1 MPKEI
6 VDKEHAVFLNPEEM
20 PNSWYNIL
28 ADLPGMF
35 PPPLDPKTLQPIN
48 PESLFRIFAK
58 ELVLQE
64 ASTTRY
70 IKIPEE
76 VKDAYLKIPRPTP
89 LIRAKRLEKF
99 LKTPAEI
106 YYKCEHLSPTGS
118 HKSNTAIPQAYYNMI
133 QGVEKIVTETGAGQW
148 GSALA
153 MAAAMFNLKCTVY
166 MTASSYDKKPGRRI
180 MMEVWGAKV
189 YRSPS
194 ENTEFG
200 RKILSKDPNHPGS
213 LGIAISEAIEDV
225 LKDDKSRYCLGSVLN
240 HVLLHQTI
248 VGQEAKKQFEM
259 IDLYPDVICGCIG
272 GGSNYSGFSYPFMM
286 DKLNGK
292 KPETEFIACEP
303 KAVPSTTKGKYT
315 YDFGDSAEITPLLKM
330 YTIGHN
336 YYPPPIHGAGL
347 RYHGKAPSMCYLIN
361 KGYMKSIAY
370 DQTSVGEAAR
380 IFAQTEGIIT
390 APETAHAIRYV
401 IDAALECKKTG
412 EKKVIA
418 FNNSG
423 HGLLDLT
430 FYEELIEGKLVDW
443 EPTKIIIPE
452 YVKNQS

>member
-1 MPKEI
+1 MVKELI
-6 VDKEHAVFLNPEEM
+6 DKEHAVFLSPDEM
-20 PNSWYNIL
+20 PTSWYNIL
-28 ADLPGMF
+28 ADLPEPL

-76 VKDAYLKIPRPTP
+76 VRDVYLKLPRPTP
-89 LIRAKRLEKF
+89 LIRARRLEKF

-118 HKSNTAIPQAYYNMI
+118 HKSNTAIPQAYYNMV
-133 QGVEKIVTETGAGQW
+133 QGIEKVVTETGAGQW

-153 MAAAMFNLKCTVY
+153 MAAALFNLKCTVY

-225 LKDDKSRYCLGSVLN
+225 LKDDDSRYCLGSVLN

-248 VGQEAKKQFEM
+248 IGQEAKKQLEI
-259 IDLYPDVICGCIG
+259 IDVNPDVICGCIG
-272 GGSNYSGFSYPFMM
+272 GGSNYAGFSYPFMM
-286 DKLNGK
+286 DKLKGK
-292 KPETEFIACEP
+292 KPEIEFIACEP

-315 YDFGDSAEITPLLKM
+315 YDFGD
-330 YTIGHN
+330 
-336 YYPPPIHGAGL
+336 
-347 RYHGKAPSMCYLIN
+347 
-361 KGYMKSIAY
+361 
-370 DQTSVGEAAR
+370 
-380 IFAQTEGIIT
+380 
-390 APETAHAIRYV
+390 
-401 IDAALECKKTG
+401 
-412 EKKVIA
+412 
-418 FNNSG
+418 
-423 HGLLDLT
+423 
-430 FYEELIEGKLVDW
+430 
-443 EPTKIIIPE
+443 
-452 YVKNQS
+452 